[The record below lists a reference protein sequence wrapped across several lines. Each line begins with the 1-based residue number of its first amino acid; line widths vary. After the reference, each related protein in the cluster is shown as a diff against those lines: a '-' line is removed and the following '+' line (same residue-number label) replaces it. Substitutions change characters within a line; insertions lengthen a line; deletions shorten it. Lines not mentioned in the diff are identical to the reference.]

1 MCGTPARL
9 ALQIA
14 PPPDGRSIHLYV
26 CASCA
31 PGCTCRLKC
40 CLQPQHNAWLCRAA
54 AKWPLLDA
62 SYRWPS
68 RSATPFSAIYT
79 SPSSSGG
86 SARSSHSTSLAP
98 PPTSFPP
105 LPPCGHKG
113 AQSLGGDLTGALGD
127 QLIGR
132 AAKAPPT
139 G

>member
-68 RSATPFSAIYT
+68 RSVTPFSAIYT
-79 SPSSSGG
+79 SPSSGG
-86 SARSSHSTSLAP
+86 SARSSHSTSLAR
-98 PPTSFPP
+98 P
-105 LPPCGHKG
+105 LQPHSRPCHRVATRGHRASG
-113 AQSLGGDLTGALGD
+113 EGGRGNLTGALGD
-127 QLIGR
+127 Q
-132 AAKAPPT
+132 KADWSSC
-139 G
+139 